1 MTREELAREAARRT
15 GLTVREVQ
23 SLTVVLLDIITEA
36 LSSGE
41 SVFLRG
47 FGCFSTKKGKQR
59 RARDPARG
67 GVMEIPS
74 RVKPVFKP
82 YEALKEAVHLGLS
95 ERVRVE
101 FLCLGC
107 SEASSVSVVGD
118 WNGWNP
124 ETNPM
129 QKLPDGSWVA
139 EISLH
144 AGRTINYS
152 YSVDGALRPD
162 SLHPPRA
169 PGGASVRRI

>member
-23 SLTVVLLDIITEA
+23 SIIVVILEIITEA

-47 FGCFSTKKGKQR
+47 FGCFSAKKGKMR
-59 RARDPARG
+59 RARDPGRG

-74 RVKPVFKP
+74 RVKPVFRP
-82 YEALKEAVHLGLS
+82 YDDLKDAVHLGLT
-95 ERVRVE
+95 ERTSVE

-107 SEASSVSVVGD
+107 PGARQVSVVGD
-118 WNGWNP
+118 WNGWDP
-124 ETNPM
+124 EANPM
-129 QKLPDGSWVA
+129 QKLPDGSWMA

-144 AGRTINYS
+144 SGQVIRYL
-152 YSVDGALRPD
+152 YSVDGTRKADPQFPAGPD
-162 SLHPPRA
+162 
-169 PGGASVRRI
+169 GASVRRV

>member
-23 SLTVVLLDIITEA
+23 SLTVVLLDIITET

-47 FGCFSTKKGKQR
+47 FGCFFARKGKQR
-59 RARDPARG
+59 RARDPGRG
-67 GVMEIPS
+67 GVMEIPP

-82 YEALKEAVHLGLS
+82 YDGLKEAVHLGLS

-107 SEASSVSVVGD
+107 PGAAAVSVVGD
-118 WNGWNP
+118 WNGWDP
-124 ETNPM
+124 AANPM

-144 AGRTINYS
+144 AGRTISYS
-152 YSVDGALRPD
+152 YNVDGVLRPD
-162 SLHPPRA
+162 TLYPPRVS
-169 PGGASVRRI
+169 GGTSARRV

>member
-23 SLTVVLLDIITEA
+23 SLTVVLLEIITET

-47 FGCFSTKKGKQR
+47 FGCFSVKKGKMR
-59 RARDPARG
+59 RARDPGRG
-67 GVMEIPS
+67 GVMEIPP
-74 RVKPVFKP
+74 RVKPVFRP
-82 YEALKEAVHLGLS
+82 YDDLKSAVHLGLT
-95 ERVRVE
+95 ERTRVE

-107 SEASSVSVVGD
+107 PDAGSVSVVGE
-118 WNGWNP
+118 WNGWDPKN
-124 ETNPM
+124 NPM
-129 QKLPDGSWVA
+129 QKLPDGSWMA

-144 AGRTINYS
+144 SGQIIKYL

-162 SLHPPRA
+162 PLFPA
-169 PGGASVRRI
+169 GADGASVRRV